1 MDVKN
6 RCVDA
11 DEMKDGITEDY
22 DHWVRRDLLVVDL
35 SWDQLLEKV
44 IASIC
49 RKAALRSMGIN
60 RCYDS
65 LGGSVDHCS
74 RSRGSAGATEGQG
87 CTATMAAVVAR
98 REMWV
103 VVWQRADDTTARIV
117 IAVVLLGIVITR

>member
-44 IASIC
+44 VASIC
-49 RKAALRSMGIN
+49 REAALRSMGIN
-60 RCYDS
+60 R
-65 LGGSVDHCS
+65 
-74 RSRGSAGATEGQG
+74 QG